1 MKLSDLLDMVKNE
14 IRKKVRDNIDGEEKE
29 EVIEKLT
36 IATVK
41 YADLLPYRQT
51 DYIFDPV
58 KFSSFEGKT
67 GPYIMYT
74 LVRCKSILRNNDMI
88 DYKISIVN
96 DAIRDMY
103 VKVINLSNELYRAY
117 VNASPNVLCEYLFE
131 LCNLYNKFYNDINIS
146 NEKDIN
152 LKNNYLSLTKLV
164 SYVISNL
171 LEVLAIEEVER
182 M

>member
-1 MKLSDLLDMVKNE
+1 
-14 IRKKVRDNIDGEEKE
+14 
-29 EVIEKLT
+29 
-36 IATVK
+36 
-41 YADLLPYRQT
+41 
-51 DYIFDPV
+51 
-58 KFSSFEGKT
+58 
-67 GPYIMYT
+67 MYT

-96 DAIRDMY
+96 DDIRDMY

-117 VNASPNVLCEYLFE
+117 TNASPNVLCEYLFE

-146 NEKDIN
+146 NEKDIE

-171 LEVLAIEEVER
+171 LEVLAIKEVER